1 MTLKA
6 LLRVRLLGLKASLTG
21 ANRTSKKRSKASIL
35 GFSILMIYCF
45 GYFAFMMYMIF
56 SQLAG
61 PFSALGYGA
70 IYFAL
75 AAIMSFCLMF
85 IGSVFTSK
93 TQLYEATD
101 NDLLLSMPVRP
112 GDVLLSRLLT
122 LLLMDLGFGLIVSGP
137 AIYAWAEAAGFR
149 AAWFIPCLIVL
160 GLLLPLLA
168 LLVAAFFGW
177 LLHLASARVR
187 NQSLLTIGLSLA
199 FLAVYFVAISR
210 MNIWISELAKDPSPL
225 AGALGSVSPLVW
237 LGRACADGDLPAL
250 GGLLLGTAALALL
263 GWIVLERSFLRTA
276 TDKRGAAKVKYV
288 EKRVDAVSP
297 DRALLRRELK
307 HLASSPAYIM
317 NSALGAILTPVAAVF
332 LILKRE
338 SVLPL
343 LAIPGLGDY
352 LPMMM
357 LLGLCFLSS
366 MCTLTAPSV
375 SLEGKSLWL
384 LKSLPVTPRQA
395 LNAKLRLHLLIGLR
409 LRLHGRL
416 LLRGGTAL
424 LHAGLRLGHGLL
436 LRLRL
441 RLRVGH
447 LLQDLVAA
455 LEDHILHRLLRRQ
468 HAHLQELQ
476 HQLVLRLR
484 LEPALLL
491 DLDRHEE
498 LDRHL
503 DAGLRDPAHPRGL
516 EGHRHLLAA
525 PHHEDLARQDVE
537 LPLEL
542 DLHADRLL
550 VRLVQLPVDHPR
562 PLAGGLLQGR
572 DRAGRGHAGCGVAPR
587 EIVRAALIPRHL
599 PQLLAVAQYVRRQRR
614 HALPA
619 DARDVVAFMY
629 FLRPVLQVVD
639 VEPRGPLHEQLGL

>member
-21 ANRTSKKRSKASIL
+21 ANRSSKKRSKASIL

-122 LLLMDLGFGLIVSGP
+122 LLLIDLGLGLIVSGP

-395 LNAKLRLHLLIGLR
+395 LNAKLRLHLLIGLPPM
-409 LRLHGRL
+409 LICSAIFIV
-416 LLRGGTAL
+416 LLRPEPLTAAVCVL
-424 LHAGLRLGHGLL
+424 LPVACTLFVGLL
-436 LRLRL
+436 GLFENLRHANFDWINETQA
-441 RLRVGH
+441 VKTGMA
-447 LLQDLVAA
+447 VAA
-455 LEDHILHRLLRRQ
+455 TIFGTMGLVMLPVLVIVLLGDRISP
-468 HAHLQELQ
+468 ALIPPGFL
-476 HQLVLRLR
+476 
-484 LEPALLL
+484 ALLL
-491 DLDRHEE
+491 I
-498 LDRHL
+498 
-503 DAGLRDPAHPRGL
+503 
-516 EGHRHLLAA
+516 
-525 PHHEDLARQDVE
+525 
-537 LPLEL
+537 L
-542 DLHADRLL
+542 DLLL
-550 VRLVQLPVDHPR
+550 WRWLR
-562 PLAGGLLQGR
+562 T
-572 DRAGRGHAGCGVAPR
+572 RGEKRFA
-587 EIVRAALIPRHL
+587 EL
-599 PQLLAVAQYVRRQRR
+599 
-614 HALPA
+614 
-619 DARDVVAFMY
+619 
-629 FLRPVLQVVD
+629 
-639 VEPRGPLHEQLGL
+639 